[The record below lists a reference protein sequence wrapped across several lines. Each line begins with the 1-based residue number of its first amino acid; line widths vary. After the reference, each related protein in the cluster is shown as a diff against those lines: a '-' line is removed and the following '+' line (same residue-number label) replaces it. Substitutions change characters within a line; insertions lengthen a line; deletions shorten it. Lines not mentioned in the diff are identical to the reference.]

1 MAKFKLKHI
10 NTKVLQSTPTILVNI
25 RSPKNVSVK
34 NSSLSYLCREEKFY
48 KDDTFRVC
56 TIKYFTAVITSVSKW
71 ARMFATV
78 NHFYPSM
85 PFPSKDTSGA
95 SYGAPILGLAA
106 LSANIKPGESE
117 RQ

>member
-1 MAKFKLKHI
+1 
-10 NTKVLQSTPTILVNI
+10 
-25 RSPKNVSVK
+25 
-34 NSSLSYLCREEKFY
+34 
-48 KDDTFRVC
+48 
-56 TIKYFTAVITSVSKW
+56 
-71 ARMFATV
+71 MFATV